1 MHVSTYYQEYDS
13 TMSIYTTESHK
24 SIKKGDSEL
33 FLLETFITAPMAGL
47 KFNVKQPLGYT
58 VRISRVFRLIAF

>member
-1 MHVSTYYQEYDS
+1 MSTYYQEYDS
-13 TMSIYTTESHK
+13 TMSIYTTDNHK

-58 VRISRVFRLIAF
+58 VRIFPVLRRIAF

>member
-1 MHVSTYYQEYDS
+1 MHVSTYFQEYDS
-13 TMSIYTTESHK
+13 TMSIYTTENHK

-58 VRISRVFRLIAF
+58 VRIFPVLRRIAF